1 MSGQGENSDCEK
13 NPGPA
18 LSATAC
24 LSREV
29 FRLRFAGDEIDA
41 TKVEVQRQWT
51 PSGSITNYRAVE
63 GVEASNRHVRQIKVP
78 KGYVLSSKKYA

>member
-41 TKVEVQRQWT
+41 TKVEVQRQ
-51 PSGSITNYRAVE
+51 
-63 GVEASNRHVRQIKVP
+63 
-78 KGYVLSSKKYA
+78 